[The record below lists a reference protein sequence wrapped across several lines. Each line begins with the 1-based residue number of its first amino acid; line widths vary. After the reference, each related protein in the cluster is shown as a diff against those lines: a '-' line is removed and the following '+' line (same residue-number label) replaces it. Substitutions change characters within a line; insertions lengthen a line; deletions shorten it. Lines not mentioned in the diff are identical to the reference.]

1 MIIFIKKS
9 YTIIPYISY
18 IWLSCKSISS
28 ISPTEPRGLPVW
40 SDDGSEIACAI
51 NRSDWNSGIMS
62 NHEENW
68 RYDINIYD
76 STGVINNI
84 IYSDRHVDG
93 YDAEVTKLFYM
104 KKSGYLIIESNLYG
118 GGGHVIEKYS
128 LNGKNTALSVWR
140 REKYYS
146 SDIVDVEII
155 PSISGQI
162 LLKSVYKYINNTYLC
177 SYEVQFLDSENYE
190 IVGEAR
196 SFEFLEHVNIRWV
209 NDSCVQYINANAVY
223 AKALGPFMPINNI
236 AKPQYFYPATSSSI
250 YNPRRGFLL
259 WDGKSEK
266 ILFSNTI
273 TENLDRWEF

>member
-250 YNPRRGFLL
+250 
-259 WDGKSEK
+259 
-266 ILFSNTI
+266 
-273 TENLDRWEF
+273 